1 MNPTQTMS
9 LPIESAPMRKASKS
23 SRPAPSNI
31 AADQLEVPLLIATL
45 ERVFPIRIAYGSELI
60 VGRGPNADLRLT
72 DPKIA
77 PRHLALRATTD
88 GALEVED
95 LKSRNGTLLND
106 VQLSEKSQARVGDQ
120 ISIGDSVLLV
130 LHAVVPPKRPV
141 KILSAPELDERLAAE
156 SERARRFRRPYS
168 LLLLRSAALGSAGGA
183 ELAQSLSLLVD
194 PACVWG
200 TFGPLVR
207 ALLCP
212 EMTGEELASLRGKLG
227 AALGAEGH
235 RFSIGYASFPADGVD
250 ADGILESA
258 LIRLSGQDPAR
269 GGTNEETV
277 FLDSL
282 MVRLVSLV
290 ERLARGD
297 APVLFQGERGS
308 GKGTLARILH
318 QRSGRSAGPFARV
331 AGTALSSPA
340 LEGDLFGRDRGAMI
354 GGETARFGTLE
365 TAAGG
370 TVFIE
375 EIGELPLAT
384 QAKLAQALE
393 RRAAA
398 RLGSEQ
404 VYKVDVRIAAA
415 TEEDLGRLVR
425 DGKFREDLQ
434 SRLSAQT
441 VLVPPL
447 RDRTSE
453 IVPLAELF
461 LARCRRVFG
470 RPRLSLSPEV
480 RAALLRYSWPGNV
493 RELKNAIERASL
505 TCETDEIR
513 LEALPPTLAKE
524 AAGGDPS
531 ALSGRVDLRSSLKV
545 AERDA
550 FLKTLALT
558 RWNVTEA
565 AKRLGLPRRTVI
577 YRMSRLGL
585 RRPTR

>member
-23 SRPAPSNI
+23 SRPAPPNI
-31 AADQLEVPLLIATL
+31 AAGQLEVPLLIATL
-45 ERVFPIRIAYGSELI
+45 ERVFPIRIAFGSELI

-77 PRHLALRATTD
+77 PRHLALRATPD

-106 VQLSEKSQARVGDQ
+106 VQLSDKSQARVGDQ

-168 LLLLRSAALGSAGGA
+168 LLLLRSAALGSAGGE

-340 LEGDLFGRDRGAMI
+340 LEGDLFGRDRGALS
-354 GGETARFGTLE
+354 GAEAARFGTLE

-404 VYKVDVRIAAA
+404 VYKVDVRITAA
-415 TEEDLGRLVR
+415 TEEDLGNLVR

-447 RDRTSE
+447 RDRT

-470 RPRLSLSPEV
+470 RPRLSLSPEA
-480 RAALLRYSWPGNV
+480 RAALLLYSWPGNV

-505 TCETDEIR
+505 TSESDEIR

-531 ALSGRVDLRSSLKV
+531 ALAGRVDLRSSLKV

-565 AKRLGLPRRTVI
+565 AKRLGVLDGVG
-577 YRMSRLGL
+577 SR
-585 RRPTR
+585 